1 LFLGIFLLLAPV
13 PWDLGPC
20 PVEAPQQQTDY
31 RQTFQHDSAIVPQKY
46 IDSI

>member
-20 PVEAPQQQTDY
+20 PVEAPQQQSEVT
-31 RQTFQHDSAIVPQKY
+31 Q
-46 IDSI
+46 